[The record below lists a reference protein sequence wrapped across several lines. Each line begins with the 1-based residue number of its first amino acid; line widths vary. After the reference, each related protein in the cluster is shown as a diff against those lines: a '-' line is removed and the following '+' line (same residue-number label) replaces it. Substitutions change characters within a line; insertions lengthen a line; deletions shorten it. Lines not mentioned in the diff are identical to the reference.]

1 MSTIEEVIKSR
12 PIKDPVQRAML
23 GVMYTGYW
31 LSARINTIL
40 KPFGITEPQFNVLRI
55 LRGQQGQP
63 VSVNSIQDRMVQPSS
78 NVSRIIDKLVE
89 KGYASRKVCPDNK
102 RQVDVL
108 ITIKGLN
115 ILEDVEPVMVKQREA
130 MTSVVNTEDAECVSR
145 FLDALR
151 TAES

>member
-63 VSVNSIQDRMVQPSS
+63 ISVNSIQDRMVQPSS

-89 KGYASRKVCPDNK
+89 KHYVLRKACKDN
-102 RQVDVL
+102 RRRVDIF
-108 ITIKGLN
+108 ITDKGLKLLN
-115 ILEDVEPVMVKQREA
+115 EADPAMEQLMKEIFDDVKKDKVKTLSKILDELREGQ
-130 MTSVVNTEDAECVSR
+130 
-145 FLDALR
+145 
-151 TAES
+151 